1 MLLRLLLIVLLLGPV
16 TVTVAAET
24 PRIAVLGDSL
34 SAAYGL
40 ERERD
45 GWVALLQDRLA
56 DEGHP
61 HKVINAATSGDTTR
75 QGLNRLADVLEAH
88 DPEVLVVQLGGNDGL
103 RALPPAETRR
113 NLSAIIEMGQ
123 SAGAEVLLVGIRLP
137 PNYGPAYNERF
148 EALFHELADDY
159 GIPLVP
165 FLLEGIAT
173 DGGLMQDD
181 RIHPNTDAQ
190 PKMLELVWPE
200 LAPLL

>member
-1 MLLRLLLIVLLLGPV
+1 MLLRLLLIVLLLG
-16 TVTVAAET
+16 TATATTAGEA

-45 GWVALLQDRLA
+45 GWVALLQDRLS
-56 DEGHP
+56 DGDYP

-75 QGLNRLADVLEAH
+75 QGLNRLARLLDEH

-137 PNYGPAYNERF
+137 PNYGPVYNERF
-148 EALFHELADDY
+148 EALFHDLADEY
-159 GIPLVP
+159 TIPLVP

-173 DGGLMQDD
+173 DRNLMQDD
-181 RIHPNTDAQ
+181 RIHPNTGAQ

-200 LAPLL
+200 LEPLL

>member
-1 MLLRLLLIVLLLGPV
+1 MLLRLLLIVLLLGTATASP
-16 TVTVAAET
+16 AEEA

-40 ERERD
+40 ERERE
-45 GWVALLQDRLA
+45 GWVTLLQDRLTA
-56 DEGHP
+56 EGHP
-61 HKVINAATSGDTTR
+61 HQVINAATSGDTTR
-75 QGLNRLADVLEAH
+75 QALNRLAPLLEAH
-88 DPEVLVVQLGGNDGL
+88 SPEVLVVQLGGNDGL

-137 PNYGPAYNERF
+137 PNYGPAYNQRF
-148 EALFHELADDY
+148 EALFHELAEDY
-159 GIPLVP
+159 DVPLVP

-173 DGGLMQDD
+173 DDALMQDD
-181 RIHPNTDAQ
+181 RIHPNAKAQ

-200 LAPLL
+200 LVPLL